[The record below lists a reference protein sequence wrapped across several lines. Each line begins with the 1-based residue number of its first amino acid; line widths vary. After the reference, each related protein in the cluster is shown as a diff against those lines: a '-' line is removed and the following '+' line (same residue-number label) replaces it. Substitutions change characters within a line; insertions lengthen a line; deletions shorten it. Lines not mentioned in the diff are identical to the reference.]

1 LAASRVAAGIFVSR
15 VLGLVRESVFA
26 HYFGNGALAD
36 AWRAGLRI
44 PNIVQNLLGEGSLSA
59 SFIPVYAR
67 LLEEGRQR
75 EAARVAGAVLGLLTV
90 VAGVI
95 AAAGAWGAPFLARFI
110 TVGFDGD
117 ARAIL
122 ILLLPILFPMTAVL
136 VVSAWA
142 LGILNSHRRFFVAYV
157 APALWNVAI
166 ITAVVGAASWGLMG
180 VELLLA
186 MAWGALAGG
195 ALQLL
200 FQLPFAARHLRHVV
214 PSLGR
219 RVAHV
224 GTVVRN
230 FVPVVAARGAVN
242 LSALLDVALASLL
255 AQGAL
260 SIMGYAHTLYMLPIS
275 LFGLSIAAAEL
286 PELSRDTVTGEEAV
300 RNRAGAAVRKVLFW
314 LIPSAA
320 GYVVF
325 GDEVTAYLRILPSGQ
340 FGAGD
345 ATAVG
350 LVLGAYALGLP
361 ASGTSRVLSSTFY
374 SLGDTR
380 TPARIAYARITVSAG
395 IGFALMYPLDR
406 LTAGGFGMGAAGLAM
421 GATAGAWLEL
431 RLLTARLRDR
441 LPGLTF
447 GRGRLSRYL
456 FAAAVAALVGL
467 VPAVLLP
474 PVHPLLSAAATL
486 LPFGLTYLVVTE
498 AMGVSPV
505 RMRSLLQR
513 ALGRGGAG
521 DTGDNGERR

>member
-1 LAASRVAAGIFVSR
+1 MAASRVAAGIFISR
-15 VLGLVRESVFA
+15 LLGLVRESVFA
-26 HYFGNGALAD
+26 HYFGNGVLAD

-44 PNIVQNLLGEGSLSA
+44 PNVVQNLLGEGSLSA

-67 LLEEGRQR
+67 LLEEGRER
-75 EAARVAGAVLGLLTV
+75 EAARVAGAVLGLLAV
-90 VAGVI
+90 VAGLL
-95 AAAGAWGAPFLARFI
+95 AAAGAWGAPFLARVI
-110 TVGFDGD
+110 AIGFAGD
-117 ARAIL
+117 ERADIL
-122 ILLLPILFPMTAVL
+122 ISLLPILFPMTALL

-142 LGILNSHRRFFVAYV
+142 LGILNSHRRFFVSYV

-166 ITAVVGAASWGLMG
+166 IAAVTGAASWGLMG

-200 FQLPFAARHLRHVV
+200 FQLPFAARHLKHVV

-219 RVAHV
+219 RVAHL
-224 GTVVRN
+224 GEVVRN
-230 FVPVVAARGAVN
+230 FIPIVAARGAVN

-255 AQGAL
+255 AQAAV
-260 SIMGYAHTLYMLPIS
+260 SIMGYAQTLYLLPIS

-300 RNRAGAAVRKVLFW
+300 RQRAGAAVRKVLFW

-320 GYVVF
+320 GYFMF
-325 GDEVTAYLRILPSGQ
+325 GDEVTAFLRILPGGQ

-350 LVLGAYALGLP
+350 LVLGVYALGLP

-374 SLGDTR
+374 ALGDTR
-380 TPARIAYARITVSAG
+380 TPARIAYARIAVSAA
-395 IGFALMYPLDR
+395 IGLALMFPFDQ
-406 LTAGGFGMGAAGLAM
+406 LTAGGFRMGAAGLAA
-421 GATAGAWLEL
+421 GATVGAWLEL
-431 RLLTARLRDR
+431 YLLTGNVRRR
-441 LPGLTF
+441 LPGLTL
-447 GRGRLSRYL
+447 GRSRLGRYL
-456 FAAAVAALVGL
+456 VAAAAASVVGL
-467 VPAVLLP
+467 VPAILLP

-486 LPFGLTYLVVTE
+486 LPFGVTYLSVTE

-505 RMRSLLQR
+505 KMRTLLGR
-513 ALGRGGAG
+513 VFGRGGAG
-521 DTGDNGERR
+521 DGQD

>member
-1 LAASRVAAGIFVSR
+1 MAASRVAAGIFISR

-44 PNIVQNLLGEGSLSA
+44 PNVVQNLLGEGSLSA

-67 LLEEGRQR
+67 LLEEGRER
-75 EAARVAGAVLGLLTV
+75 EAARVAGAVLGLLA
-90 VAGVI
+90 VAGGAI
-95 AAAGAWGAPFLARFI
+95 AAAGVWGAPLLTRIAI
-110 TVGFDGD
+110 GFTGE
-117 ARAIL
+117 RADIL
-122 ILLLPILFPMTAVL
+122 VSLLPILFPMTAVL

-142 LGILNSHRRFFVAYV
+142 LGILNSHRRFFVSYV

-166 ITAVVGAASWGLMG
+166 ITAVVGAASRGLMG
-180 VELLLA
+180 VDLLLA

-224 GTVVRN
+224 GEVVRN
-230 FVPVVAARGAVN
+230 FVPIVAARGAVN

-260 SIMGYAHTLYMLPIS
+260 GIMGYAHTLYVLPIS
-275 LFGLSIAAAEL
+275 VFGLSIAAAEL
-286 PELSRDTVTGEEAV
+286 PELSRDTVAGQEAV
-300 RNRAGAAVRKVLFW
+300 RGRADAAVRKVLFW
-314 LIPSAA
+314 LVPSAA
-320 GYVVF
+320 GYIVF
-325 GDEVTAYLRILPSGQ
+325 GDEVTAFLRILPSGE

-350 LVLGAYALGLP
+350 LVLGVFALGLP
-361 ASGTSRVLSSTFY
+361 ASGTSRVLSSTFFA
-374 SLGDTR
+374 LGDTR
-380 TPARIAYARITVSAG
+380 TPARIAYARIAVSAV

-406 LTAGGFGMGAAGLAM
+406 LTAGGFGMGAAGLAA

-431 RLLTARLRDR
+431 RLLAGKARDR

-447 GRGRLSRYL
+447 GRRRLGRYL
-456 FAAAVAALVGL
+456 LAAAVASLVGL
-467 VPAVLLP
+467 VPELLLP

-486 LPFGLTYLVVTE
+486 LPFGVTYLAVTE

-505 RMRSLLQR
+505 RLRTLLR
-513 ALGRGGAG
+513 RVRGGGGAG
-521 DTGDNGERR
+521 DARD

>member
-1 LAASRVAAGIFVSR
+1 M
-15 VLGLVRESVFA
+15 LGLVRESVFA

-44 PNIVQNLLGEGSLSA
+44 PNVVQNLLGEGSLSA

-67 LLEEGRQR
+67 LLEEGRER
-75 EAARVAGAVLGLLTV
+75 EAARVAGAVLGLLA
-90 VAGVI
+90 VAAGAI
-95 AAAGAWGAPFLARFI
+95 AAAGVWGAPLLTRFI
-110 TVGFDGD
+110 TIGFTGE
-117 ARAIL
+117 RADIL
-122 ILLLPILFPMTAVL
+122 DSLLPILFPMTAVL

-142 LGILNSHRRFFVAYV
+142 LGILNSHRRFFVSYV

-224 GTVVRN
+224 GEVVRN
-230 FVPVVAARGAVN
+230 FVPIVAARGAVN
-242 LSALLDVALASLL
+242 LSALLEVALASLL

-260 SIMGYAHTLYMLPIS
+260 GIMGYAQTLYLLPIS
-275 LFGLSIAAAEL
+275 VFGLSIAAAEL
-286 PELSRDTVTGEEAV
+286 PELSRDTVAGEEAV
-300 RNRAGAAVRKVLFW
+300 RGRADAAVRKVLFW
-314 LIPSAA
+314 LVPSAA
-320 GYVVF
+320 GYIFF
-325 GDEVTAYLRILPSGQ
+325 GDEVTAFLRILPSGE

-350 LVLGAYALGLP
+350 LVLGVFALGLP
-361 ASGTSRVLSSTFY
+361 ASGTSRVLSSTFFA
-374 SLGDTR
+374 LGDTR
-380 TPARIAYARITVSAG
+380 TPARIAYARIAVSAV

-406 LTAGGFGMGAAGLAM
+406 LTAGGFGMGAAGLAA

-431 RLLTARLRDR
+431 RLLAGKVRDR

-447 GRGRLSRYL
+447 GRGRLGRYL
-456 FAAAVAALVGL
+456 LAAAVASLVGL
-467 VPAVLLP
+467 VPAFLLP

-486 LPFGLTYLVVTE
+486 LPFGVTYLAVTE

-505 RMRSLLQR
+505 RLRTLLR
-513 ALGRGGAG
+513 RLRGGGGAG
-521 DTGDNGERR
+521 DASD

>member
-1 LAASRVAAGIFVSR
+1 MAASRVAAGIFISR

-44 PNIVQNLLGEGSLSA
+44 PNVVQNLLGEGSLSA

-67 LLEEGRQR
+67 LLEEGRER
-75 EAARVAGAVLGLLTV
+75 EAARVAGAVLGLLA
-90 VAGVI
+90 VAAGAI
-95 AAAGAWGAPFLARFI
+95 AAAGVWGAPLLTRFI
-110 TVGFDGD
+110 AIGFTGE
-117 ARAIL
+117 RADIL
-122 ILLLPILFPMTAVL
+122 VSLLPILFPMTAVL

-142 LGILNSHRRFFVAYV
+142 LGILNSHRRFFVSYV

-200 FQLPFAARHLRHVV
+200 FQLPFAARHLRQVV
-214 PSLGR
+214 PSFGR

-224 GTVVRN
+224 GEVVRN
-230 FVPVVAARGAVN
+230 FVPIVAARGAVN

-260 SIMGYAHTLYMLPIS
+260 GIMGYAQTLYLLPIS

-286 PELSRDTVTGEEAV
+286 PELSRDTVAGEEVV
-300 RNRAGAAVRKVLFW
+300 RERAGAAVRKVLFW
-314 LIPSAA
+314 LVPSAA
-320 GYVVF
+320 GYIVF
-325 GDEVTAYLRILPSGQ
+325 GDEVTAFLRILPSGE

-350 LVLGAYALGLP
+350 LVLGVYALGLP
-361 ASGTSRVLSSTFY
+361 ASGTSRVLSSTFFA
-374 SLGDTR
+374 LGDTR
-380 TPARIAYARITVSAG
+380 TPARIAYARIAVSAV

-406 LTAGGFGMGAAGLAM
+406 LTAGGFGMGAAGLAG

-431 RLLTARLRDR
+431 RLLAGRARDR

-447 GRGRLSRYL
+447 GRGRLGRFL
-456 FAAAVAALVGL
+456 LAAAVASLVGF
-467 VPAVLLP
+467 VPALLLP

-486 LPFGLTYLVVTE
+486 LPFGVTYLALTE
-498 AMGVSPV
+498 ALGVSPL
-505 RMRSLLQR
+505 RLRTLLR
-513 ALGRGGAG
+513 RLRGGGGAG
-521 DTGDNGERR
+521 DASD

>member
-1 LAASRVAAGIFVSR
+1 MAASRVAAGIFISR
-15 VLGLVRESVFA
+15 VFGLVRESVFA

-44 PNIVQNLLGEGSLSA
+44 PNVVQNLLGEGSLSA

-67 LLEEGRQR
+67 LLEEGRER
-75 EAARVAGAVLGLLTV
+75 EAARVAGAVLGLLA
-90 VAGVI
+90 VAAGAI
-95 AAAGAWGAPFLARFI
+95 AAAGVWGAPLLTRFI
-110 TVGFDGD
+110 TIGFTGE
-117 ARAIL
+117 RADIL
-122 ILLLPILFPMTAVL
+122 VSLLPILFPMTAVL

-142 LGILNSHRRFFVAYV
+142 LGILNSHRRFFVSYV

-166 ITAVVGAASWGLMG
+166 ITAVVGAASRGLMG
-180 VELLLA
+180 VDLLLA

-224 GTVVRN
+224 GEVVRN
-230 FVPVVAARGAVN
+230 FVPIVAARGAVN

-260 SIMGYAHTLYMLPIS
+260 GIMGYAHTLYVLPIS
-275 LFGLSIAAAEL
+275 VFGLSIAAAEL
-286 PELSRDTVTGEEAV
+286 PELSRDTVAGQEAV
-300 RNRAGAAVRKVLFW
+300 RGRADAAVRKVLFW
-314 LIPSAA
+314 LVPSAA
-320 GYVVF
+320 GYIVF
-325 GDEVTAYLRILPSGQ
+325 GDEVTAFLRILPSGE

-350 LVLGAYALGLP
+350 LVLGVFALGLP
-361 ASGTSRVLSSTFY
+361 ASGTSRVLSSTFFA
-374 SLGDTR
+374 LGDTR
-380 TPARIAYARITVSAG
+380 TPARIAYARIAVSAV

-406 LTAGGFGMGAAGLAM
+406 LTAGGFGMGAAGLAA

-431 RLLTARLRDR
+431 RLLAGKARDR

-447 GRGRLSRYL
+447 GRRRLGRYL
-456 FAAAVAALVGL
+456 LAAAVASLVGL
-467 VPAVLLP
+467 VPELLLP

-486 LPFGLTYLVVTE
+486 LPFGVTYLAVTE

-505 RMRSLLQR
+505 RLRTLLR
-513 ALGRGGAG
+513 RVRGGGGAG
-521 DTGDNGERR
+521 DARD

>member
-1 LAASRVAAGIFVSR
+1 MAASRVAAGIFISR

-44 PNIVQNLLGEGSLSA
+44 PNVVQNLLGEGSLSA

-67 LLEEGRQR
+67 LLEEGRER
-75 EAARVAGAVLGLLTV
+75 EAARVAGAVLGLLA
-90 VAGVI
+90 VAAGAI
-95 AAAGAWGAPFLARFI
+95 AAAGVWGAPLLTRIAI
-110 TVGFDGD
+110 GFTGE
-117 ARAIL
+117 RADIL
-122 ILLLPILFPMTAVL
+122 VSLLPILFPMTAVL

-142 LGILNSHRRFFVAYV
+142 LGILNSHRRFFVSYV

-166 ITAVVGAASWGLMG
+166 ITAVVGAASRGLMG
-180 VELLLA
+180 VDLLLA

-224 GTVVRN
+224 GEVVRN
-230 FVPVVAARGAVN
+230 FVPIVAARGAVN

-260 SIMGYAHTLYMLPIS
+260 GIMGYAHTLYVLPIS
-275 LFGLSIAAAEL
+275 VFGLSIAAAEL
-286 PELSRDTVTGEEAV
+286 PELSRDTVAGQEAV
-300 RNRAGAAVRKVLFW
+300 RGRADAAVRKVLFW

-320 GYVVF
+320 GYIVF
-325 GDEVTAYLRILPSGQ
+325 GDEVTAFLRILPSGE

-350 LVLGAYALGLP
+350 LVLGVLALGLP
-361 ASGTSRVLSSTFY
+361 ASGTSRVLSSTFFA
-374 SLGDTR
+374 LGDTR
-380 TPARIAYARITVSAG
+380 TPARIAYARIAVSAV

-406 LTAGGFGMGAAGLAM
+406 VTAGGFGMGAAGLAA

-431 RLLTARLRDR
+431 RLLAGKARDR

-447 GRGRLSRYL
+447 GRRRLGRYL
-456 FAAAVAALVGL
+456 LAAAVASLVGL
-467 VPAVLLP
+467 VPALLLP

-486 LPFGLTYLVVTE
+486 LPFGVTYLAVTE

-505 RMRSLLQR
+505 RLRTLLR
-513 ALGRGGAG
+513 RVRGGGGAG
-521 DTGDNGERR
+521 DARD

>member
-1 LAASRVAAGIFVSR
+1 MAASRVAAGIFISR

-44 PNIVQNLLGEGSLSA
+44 PNVVQNLLGEGSLSA

-67 LLEEGRQR
+67 LLEEGRER
-75 EAARVAGAVLGLLTV
+75 EAARVAGAVLGLLA
-90 VAGVI
+90 VAAGAI
-95 AAAGAWGAPFLARFI
+95 AAAGVWGAPLLTRFI
-110 TVGFDGD
+110 TIGFTGE
-117 ARAIL
+117 RADIL
-122 ILLLPILFPMTAVL
+122 DSLLPILFPMTAVL

-142 LGILNSHRRFFVAYV
+142 LGILNSHRRFFVSYV

-224 GTVVRN
+224 GEVVRN
-230 FVPVVAARGAVN
+230 FVPIVAARGAVN
-242 LSALLDVALASLL
+242 LSALLEVALASLL

-260 SIMGYAHTLYMLPIS
+260 GIMGYAQTLYLLPIS
-275 LFGLSIAAAEL
+275 VFGLSIAAAEL
-286 PELSRDTVTGEEAV
+286 PELSRDTVAGEEAV
-300 RNRAGAAVRKVLFW
+300 RGRADAAVRKVLFW
-314 LIPSAA
+314 LVPSAA
-320 GYVVF
+320 GYIFF
-325 GDEVTAYLRILPSGQ
+325 GDEVTAFLRILPSGE

-350 LVLGAYALGLP
+350 LVLGVFALGLP
-361 ASGTSRVLSSTFY
+361 ASGTSRVLSSTFFA
-374 SLGDTR
+374 LGDTR
-380 TPARIAYARITVSAG
+380 TPARIAYARIAVSAV

-406 LTAGGFGMGAAGLAM
+406 LTAGGFGMGAAGLAA

-431 RLLTARLRDR
+431 RLLAGKVRDR

-447 GRGRLSRYL
+447 GRGRLGRYL
-456 FAAAVAALVGL
+456 LAAAVASLVGL
-467 VPAVLLP
+467 VPAFLLP

-486 LPFGLTYLVVTE
+486 LPFGVTYLAVTE

-505 RMRSLLQR
+505 RLRTLLR
-513 ALGRGGAG
+513 RLRGGGGAG
-521 DTGDNGERR
+521 DASD

>member
-1 LAASRVAAGIFVSR
+1 MAASRVAAGIFISR

-26 HYFGNGALAD
+26 HYFGNGVLAD

-44 PNIVQNLLGEGSLSA
+44 PNVVQNLLGEGSLSA
-59 SFIPVYAR
+59 SFIPVYVR
-67 LLEEGRQR
+67 LLEEGRER
-75 EAARVAGAVLGLLTV
+75 EAARVAGAVLGLLAV
-90 VAGVI
+90 VAGAI
-95 AAAGAWGAPFLARFI
+95 AAAGAWGAPLLTHVIAIGFAGERADILAS
-110 TVGFDGD
+110 
-117 ARAIL
+117 
-122 ILLLPILFPMTAVL
+122 LLPILFPMTAVL

-142 LGILNSHRRFFVAYV
+142 LGILNSHRRFFVSYV

-224 GTVVRN
+224 GEVVRN
-230 FVPVVAARGAVN
+230 FVPLVAARGAVN

-260 SIMGYAHTLYMLPIS
+260 SIMGYAQTLYMLPIS

-286 PELSRDTVTGEEAV
+286 PELSRDTVAGQEGV
-300 RNRAGAAVRKVLFW
+300 RERAGAAVRKVLFW
-314 LIPSAA
+314 LVPSAA
-320 GYVVF
+320 GYIVF
-325 GDEVTAYLRILPSGQ
+325 GDEVTAFLRILPSGE

-350 LVLGAYALGLP
+350 LVLGVYALGLP
-361 ASGTSRVLSSTFY
+361 ASGTSRVLSSTFFA
-374 SLGDTR
+374 LGDTR
-380 TPARIAYARITVSAG
+380 TPARIAYARIAVSAV

-406 LTAGGFGMGAAGLAM
+406 VTAGGFGMGAAGLAG

-431 RLLTARLRDR
+431 RLLTGRARDR

-447 GRGRLSRYL
+447 GRRRLGRYL
-456 FAAAVAALVGL
+456 LAAAVASLVGL
-467 VPAVLLP
+467 VPALLLP

-486 LPFGLTYLVVTE
+486 LPFGVTYLAVTE

-505 RMRSLLQR
+505 RMRALLR
-513 ALGRGGAG
+513 RLRGRDGAG
-521 DTGDNGERR
+521 DTRD

>member
-1 LAASRVAAGIFVSR
+1 MAASRVAAGIFISR
-15 VLGLVRESVFA
+15 VLGLVRESFFA

-44 PNIVQNLLGEGSLSA
+44 PNVVQNLLGEGSLSA

-67 LLEEGRQR
+67 LLEEGRER
-75 EAARVAGAVLGLLTV
+75 EAARVAGAVLGLLA
-90 VAGVI
+90 VAAGAI
-95 AAAGAWGAPFLARFI
+95 AAAGVWGAPLLTRIAI
-110 TVGFDGD
+110 GFTGE
-117 ARAIL
+117 RADIL
-122 ILLLPILFPMTAVL
+122 VSLLPILFPMTAVL

-142 LGILNSHRRFFVAYV
+142 LGILNSHRRFFVSYV

-166 ITAVVGAASWGLMG
+166 ITAVVGAASRGLMG
-180 VELLLA
+180 VDLLLA

-224 GTVVRN
+224 GEVVRN
-230 FVPVVAARGAVN
+230 FVPIVAARGAVN

-260 SIMGYAHTLYMLPIS
+260 GIMGYAHTLYLLPIS
-275 LFGLSIAAAEL
+275 VFGLSIAAAEL
-286 PELSRDTVTGEEAV
+286 PELSRDTVAGQEAV
-300 RNRAGAAVRKVLFW
+300 RGRADAAVRKVLFW

-320 GYVVF
+320 GYIVF
-325 GDEVTAYLRILPSGQ
+325 GDEVTAFLRILPSGE

-350 LVLGAYALGLP
+350 LVLGVFALGLP
-361 ASGTSRVLSSTFY
+361 ASGTSRVLSSTFFA
-374 SLGDTR
+374 LGDTR
-380 TPARIAYARITVSAG
+380 TPARIAYARIAVSAV

-406 LTAGGFGMGAAGLAM
+406 LTAGGFGMGAAGLAA

-431 RLLTARLRDR
+431 RLLAGRARDR

-447 GRGRLSRYL
+447 GRRRLGRYL
-456 FAAAVAALVGL
+456 LAAAVASLVGL
-467 VPAVLLP
+467 VPALLLP

-486 LPFGLTYLVVTE
+486 LPFGVTYLAVTE

-505 RMRSLLQR
+505 RLRTLLR
-513 ALGRGGAG
+513 RVRGGGGAG
-521 DTGDNGERR
+521 DASD

>member
-1 LAASRVAAGIFVSR
+1 MAASRVAAGIFISR

-36 AWRAGLRI
+36 AWRAGLLI
-44 PNIVQNLLGEGSLSA
+44 PNVVQNLLGEGSLSA

-67 LLEEGRQR
+67 LLEEGRER
-75 EAARVAGAVLGLLTV
+75 EAARVAGAVLGLLAV

-95 AAAGAWGAPFLARFI
+95 AAAGAWGAPFLTRVIAI
-110 TVGFDGD
+110 GFAGDG
-117 ARAIL
+117 RADIL
-122 ILLLPILFPMTAVL
+122 ISLLPILFPMTAVL

-142 LGILNSHRRFFVAYV
+142 LGILNSHRRFFVSYV

-224 GTVVRN
+224 GEVVRN
-230 FVPVVAARGAVN
+230 FVPVAAARGAVN

-255 AQGAL
+255 AHGAL
-260 SIMGYAHTLYMLPIS
+260 GIMGYAQTLYLLPIS

-286 PELSRDTVTGEEAV
+286 PELSRDTVAGEEAV
-300 RNRAGAAVRKVLFW
+300 RERAGAAVRKVLFW
-314 LIPSAA
+314 LVPSAA
-320 GYVVF
+320 GYIVF
-325 GDEVTAYLRILPSGQ
+325 GDEVTAFLRVLPSGE

-350 LVLGAYALGLP
+350 VVLGVYALGLP

-374 SLGDTR
+374 ALGDTR
-380 TPARIAYARITVSAG
+380 TPARIAYARIAVSAV
-395 IGFALMYPLDR
+395 IGFALMYPFDR
-406 LTAGGFGMGAAGLAM
+406 LTAGGFGMGAAGLAA

-431 RLLTARLRDR
+431 RLLTGRARDR

-447 GRGRLSRYL
+447 GRGRLGRYL
-456 FAAAVAALVGL
+456 LAAAVAALAGL
-467 VPAVLLP
+467 VPALLLP

-486 LPFGLTYLVVTE
+486 LPFGVTYLAITE

-505 RMRSLLQR
+505 RSRTLLRRMR
-513 ALGRGGAG
+513 GRDGAG
-521 DTGDNGERR
+521 DARD

>member
-1 LAASRVAAGIFVSR
+1 MAASRVAAGIFISR
-15 VLGLVRESVFA
+15 VFGLVRESVFA

-44 PNIVQNLLGEGSLSA
+44 PNVVQNLLGEGSLSA

-67 LLEEGRQR
+67 LLEEGRER
-75 EAARVAGAVLGLLTV
+75 EAARVAGAVLGLLA
-90 VAGVI
+90 VAAGAI
-95 AAAGAWGAPFLARFI
+95 AAAGVWGAPLLTRFI
-110 TVGFDGD
+110 TIGFTGE
-117 ARAIL
+117 RADIL
-122 ILLLPILFPMTAVL
+122 VSLLPILFPMTAVL

-142 LGILNSHRRFFVAYV
+142 LGILNSHRRFFVSYV

-166 ITAVVGAASWGLMG
+166 ITAVVGAASRGLMG
-180 VELLLA
+180 VDLLLA

-224 GTVVRN
+224 GEVVRN
-230 FVPVVAARGAVN
+230 FVPIVAARGAVN

-260 SIMGYAHTLYMLPIS
+260 GIMGYAHTLYVLPIS
-275 LFGLSIAAAEL
+275 VFGLSIAAAEL
-286 PELSRDTVTGEEAV
+286 PELSRDTVAGQEAV
-300 RNRAGAAVRKVLFW
+300 RGRADAAVRKVLFW
-314 LIPSAA
+314 LVPSAA
-320 GYVVF
+320 GYIVF
-325 GDEVTAYLRILPSGQ
+325 GDEVTAFLRILPSGE

-350 LVLGAYALGLP
+350 LVLGVFALGLP
-361 ASGTSRVLSSTFY
+361 ASGTSRVLSSTFFA
-374 SLGDTR
+374 LGDTR
-380 TPARIAYARITVSAG
+380 TPARIAYARIAVSAV

-406 LTAGGFGMGAAGLAM
+406 LTAGGFGMGAAGLAA

-431 RLLTARLRDR
+431 RLLAGKVRDR

-447 GRGRLSRYL
+447 GRGRLGRYL
-456 FAAAVAALVGL
+456 LAAAVASLVGL
-467 VPAVLLP
+467 VPAFLLP

-486 LPFGLTYLVVTE
+486 LPFGVTYLAVTE

-505 RMRSLLQR
+505 RLRTLLR
-513 ALGRGGAG
+513 RLRGGGGAG
-521 DTGDNGERR
+521 DASD

>member
-1 LAASRVAAGIFVSR
+1 MAASRVAAGIFISR

-44 PNIVQNLLGEGSLSA
+44 PNVVQNLLGEGSLSA

-67 LLEEGRQR
+67 LLEEGRER
-75 EAARVAGAVLGLLTV
+75 EAARVAGAVLGLLA
-90 VAGVI
+90 VAAGAI
-95 AAAGAWGAPFLARFI
+95 AAAGVWGAPLLTRIAI
-110 TVGFDGD
+110 GFTGE
-117 ARAIL
+117 RADIL
-122 ILLLPILFPMTAVL
+122 VSLLPILFPMTAVL

-142 LGILNSHRRFFVAYV
+142 LGILNSHRRFFVSYV

-166 ITAVVGAASWGLMG
+166 ITAVVGAASRGLMG
-180 VELLLA
+180 VDLLLA

-224 GTVVRN
+224 GEVVRN
-230 FVPVVAARGAVN
+230 FVPIVAARGAVN

-260 SIMGYAHTLYMLPIS
+260 GIMGYAHTLYVLPIS
-275 LFGLSIAAAEL
+275 VFGLSIAAAEL
-286 PELSRDTVTGEEAV
+286 PELSRDTVAGQEAV
-300 RNRAGAAVRKVLFW
+300 RGRADAAVRKVLFW

-320 GYVVF
+320 GYIVF
-325 GDEVTAYLRILPSGQ
+325 GDEVTAFLRILPSGE

-350 LVLGAYALGLP
+350 LVLGVFALGLP
-361 ASGTSRVLSSTFY
+361 ASGTSRVLSSTFFA
-374 SLGDTR
+374 LGDTR
-380 TPARIAYARITVSAG
+380 TPARIAYARIAVSAV

-406 LTAGGFGMGAAGLAM
+406 LTAGGFGMGAAGLAA

-431 RLLTARLRDR
+431 RLLAGKARDR

-447 GRGRLSRYL
+447 GRRRLGRYL
-456 FAAAVAALVGL
+456 LAAAVASLVGL
-467 VPAVLLP
+467 VPALLLP

-486 LPFGLTYLVVTE
+486 LPFGVTYLAVTE

-505 RMRSLLQR
+505 RLRTLLR
-513 ALGRGGAG
+513 RVRGGGGAG
-521 DTGDNGERR
+521 DAGD

>member
-1 LAASRVAAGIFVSR
+1 MAASRVAAGIFISR

-44 PNIVQNLLGEGSLSA
+44 PNVVQNLLGEGSLSA

-67 LLEEGRQR
+67 LLEEGRER
-75 EAARVAGAVLGLLTV
+75 EAARVAGAVLGLLA
-90 VAGVI
+90 VAAGAI
-95 AAAGAWGAPFLARFI
+95 AAAGVWGGPLLTRFI
-110 TVGFDGD
+110 TIGFTGE
-117 ARAIL
+117 RADIL
-122 ILLLPILFPMTAVL
+122 VSLLPILFPMTAVL

-142 LGILNSHRRFFVAYV
+142 LGILNSHRRFFVSYV

-166 ITAVVGAASWGLMG
+166 ITAVVGAASRGLMG
-180 VELLLA
+180 VDLLLA

-224 GTVVRN
+224 GEVVRN
-230 FVPVVAARGAVN
+230 FVPIVAARGAVN

-260 SIMGYAHTLYMLPIS
+260 GIMGYAHTLYVLPIS
-275 LFGLSIAAAEL
+275 VFGLSIAAAEL
-286 PELSRDTVTGEEAV
+286 PELSRDTVAGQEAV
-300 RNRAGAAVRKVLFW
+300 RGRADAAVRKVLFW

-320 GYVVF
+320 GYIVF
-325 GDEVTAYLRILPSGQ
+325 GDEVTAFLRILPSGE

-350 LVLGAYALGLP
+350 LVLGVFALGLP
-361 ASGTSRVLSSTFY
+361 ASGTSRVLSSTFFA
-374 SLGDTR
+374 LGDTR
-380 TPARIAYARITVSAG
+380 TPARIAYARIAVSAV

-406 LTAGGFGMGAAGLAM
+406 VTAGGFGMGAAGLAA

-431 RLLTARLRDR
+431 RLLAGRARDR

-447 GRGRLSRYL
+447 GRRRLGRYL
-456 FAAAVAALVGL
+456 LAAAVASLVGL
-467 VPAVLLP
+467 VPALLLP

-486 LPFGLTYLVVTE
+486 LPFGVTYLAVTE

-505 RMRSLLQR
+505 RLRTLLR
-513 ALGRGGAG
+513 RVRGGGGAG
-521 DTGDNGERR
+521 DASD

>member
-1 LAASRVAAGIFVSR
+1 MAASRVAAGIFISR

-44 PNIVQNLLGEGSLSA
+44 PNVVQNLLGEGSLSA

-67 LLEEGRQR
+67 LLEEGRER
-75 EAARVAGAVLGLLTV
+75 EAARVAGAVLGLLA
-90 VAGVI
+90 VAAGAI
-95 AAAGAWGAPFLARFI
+95 AAAGVWGAPLLTRIAI
-110 TVGFDGD
+110 GFTGE
-117 ARAIL
+117 RADIL
-122 ILLLPILFPMTAVL
+122 VSLLPILFPMTAVL

-142 LGILNSHRRFFVAYV
+142 LGILNSHRRFFVSYV

-166 ITAVVGAASWGLMG
+166 ITAVVGAASRGLMG
-180 VELLLA
+180 VDLLLA

-224 GTVVRN
+224 GEVVRN
-230 FVPVVAARGAVN
+230 FVPIVAARGAVN

-260 SIMGYAHTLYMLPIS
+260 GIMGYAHTLYLLPIS
-275 LFGLSIAAAEL
+275 VFGLSIAAAEL
-286 PELSRDTVTGEEAV
+286 PELSRDTVAGQEAV
-300 RNRAGAAVRKVLFW
+300 RGRADAAVRKVLFW

-320 GYVVF
+320 GYIVF
-325 GDEVTAYLRILPSGQ
+325 GDEVTAFLRILPSGE

-350 LVLGAYALGLP
+350 LVLGVFALGLP
-361 ASGTSRVLSSTFY
+361 ASGTSRVLSSTFFA
-374 SLGDTR
+374 LGDTR
-380 TPARIAYARITVSAG
+380 TPARIAYARIAVSAV

-406 LTAGGFGMGAAGLAM
+406 VTAGGFGMGAAGLAA

-431 RLLTARLRDR
+431 RLLAGRARDR

-447 GRGRLSRYL
+447 GRRRLGRYL
-456 FAAAVAALVGL
+456 LAAAVASLVGL
-467 VPAVLLP
+467 VPALLLP

-486 LPFGLTYLVVTE
+486 LPFGVTYLAVTE

-505 RMRSLLQR
+505 RLRTLLR
-513 ALGRGGAG
+513 RVRGGGGAG
-521 DTGDNGERR
+521 DARD

>member
-1 LAASRVAAGIFVSR
+1 MAASRVAAGIFISR

-44 PNIVQNLLGEGSLSA
+44 PNVVQNLLGEGSLSA

-67 LLEEGRQR
+67 LLEEGRER
-75 EAARVAGAVLGLLTV
+75 EAARVAGAVLGLLA
-90 VAGVI
+90 VAAGAI
-95 AAAGAWGAPFLARFI
+95 AAAGVWGAPLLTRIAI
-110 TVGFDGD
+110 GFTGE
-117 ARAIL
+117 RADIL
-122 ILLLPILFPMTAVL
+122 VSLLPILFPMTAVL

-142 LGILNSHRRFFVAYV
+142 LGILNSHRRFFVSYV

-166 ITAVVGAASWGLMG
+166 ITAVVGAASRGLMG
-180 VELLLA
+180 VDLLLA

-224 GTVVRN
+224 GEVVRN
-230 FVPVVAARGAVN
+230 FVPIVAARGAVN

-260 SIMGYAHTLYMLPIS
+260 GIMGYAHTLYVLPIS
-275 LFGLSIAAAEL
+275 VFGLSIAAAEL
-286 PELSRDTVTGEEAV
+286 PELARDTVAGQEAV
-300 RNRAGAAVRKVLFW
+300 RGRADAAVRKVLFW

-320 GYVVF
+320 GYIVF
-325 GDEVTAYLRILPSGQ
+325 GDEVTAFLRILPSGE

-350 LVLGAYALGLP
+350 LVLGVFALGLP
-361 ASGTSRVLSSTFY
+361 ASGTSRVLSSTFFA
-374 SLGDTR
+374 LGDTR
-380 TPARIAYARITVSAG
+380 TPARIAYARIAVSAV

-406 LTAGGFGMGAAGLAM
+406 VTAGGFGMGAAGLAA

-431 RLLTARLRDR
+431 RLLAGRARDR

-447 GRGRLSRYL
+447 GRRRLGRYL
-456 FAAAVAALVGL
+456 LAAAVASLVGL
-467 VPAVLLP
+467 VPALLLP

-486 LPFGLTYLVVTE
+486 LPFGVTYLAVTE

-505 RMRSLLQR
+505 RLRTLLR
-513 ALGRGGAG
+513 RVRGGGGAG
-521 DTGDNGERR
+521 DARD

>member
-1 LAASRVAAGIFVSR
+1 MAASRVAAGIFISR

-44 PNIVQNLLGEGSLSA
+44 PNIVQNLLGEGTLSA

-67 LLEEGRQR
+67 LLEEGKER
-75 EAARVAGAVLGLLTV
+75 EAARVAGAILGLLAI
-90 VAGVI
+90 VAGVL
-95 AAAGAWGAPFLARFI
+95 AAAGALGAPVLARVI
-110 TVGFDGD
+110 AIGFANDGRGD
-117 ARAIL
+117 IL
-122 ILLLPILFPMTAVL
+122 IALLPILFPMTALL

-142 LGILNSHRRFFVAYV
+142 LGILNSHRRFFVSYV

-200 FQLPFAARHLRHVV
+200 FQLPFAARYLKHVV

-224 GTVVRN
+224 GEVVRN
-230 FVPVVAARGAVN
+230 FIPVVAARGAVN
-242 LSALLDVALASLL
+242 LSALLDIALASLL
-255 AQGAL
+255 AQGAV
-260 SIMGYAHTLYMLPIS
+260 SIMGYSQTLYLLPIS

-286 PELSRDTVTGEEAV
+286 PELSRDTVKGEEAV
-300 RNRAGAAVRKVLFW
+300 RARAGAAVRKVLFW
-314 LIPSAA
+314 LVPSAA
-320 GYVVF
+320 GYIVF
-325 GDEVTAYLRILPSGQ
+325 GDEVTAFLRILPNGQ

-374 SLGDTR
+374 ALGDTR
-380 TPARIAYARITVSAG
+380 TPARIAYARISVSAV
-395 IGFALMYPLDR
+395 IGFALMYPFDR
-406 LTAGGFGMGAAGLAM
+406 LTAGGFGMGAAGLAT

-431 RLLTARLRDR
+431 YLLTGNVRQR
-441 LPGLTF
+441 LPGITL
-447 GRGRLSRYL
+447 GRRRLGRYL
-456 FAAAVAALVGL
+456 IAAAAASAVGL
-467 VPAVLLP
+467 GPASLLP

-486 LPFGLTYLVVTE
+486 LPFGITYLAATE

-505 RMRSLLQR
+505 PMRSLLR
-513 ALGRGGAG
+513 RILGRGGAG
-521 DTGDNGERR
+521 DAQD

>member
-1 LAASRVAAGIFVSR
+1 MAASRVAAGIFISR
-15 VLGLVRESVFA
+15 LLGLVRESVFA

-44 PNIVQNLLGEGSLSA
+44 PNVVQNLLGEGSLSA

-67 LLEEGRQR
+67 LLEEGRER
-75 EAARVAGAVLGLLTV
+75 EAARVAGAVLGLLA
-90 VAGVI
+90 VAAGLL
-95 AAAGAWGAPFLARFI
+95 AAAGAWGAPFLARVI
-110 TVGFDGD
+110 AIGFAGD
-117 ARAIL
+117 ERADIL
-122 ILLLPILFPMTAVL
+122 ISLLPILFPMTALL

-142 LGILNSHRRFFVAYV
+142 LGILNSHRRFFVSYV

-166 ITAVVGAASWGLMG
+166 IAAVTGAASWGLMG

-200 FQLPFAARHLRHVV
+200 FQLPFAARHLKHVV

-224 GTVVRN
+224 GEVVRN
-230 FVPVVAARGAVN
+230 FIPVVAARGAVN

-255 AQGAL
+255 AQAAV
-260 SIMGYAHTLYMLPIS
+260 SIMGYAQTLYLLPIS

-300 RNRAGAAVRKVLFW
+300 RRRAGAAVRNVLFW

-320 GYVVF
+320 GYLMF
-325 GDEVTAYLRILPSGQ
+325 GDEVTAFLRILPGGQ

-350 LVLGAYALGLP
+350 LVLGVYALGLP

-374 SLGDTR
+374 ALGDTR
-380 TPARIAYARITVSAG
+380 TPARIAYARIAVSAV
-395 IGFALMYPLDR
+395 IGLALMFPFDR
-406 LTAGGFGMGAAGLAM
+406 LTAGGFRMGAAGLAA
-421 GATAGAWLEL
+421 GATVGAWLEL
-431 RLLTARLRDR
+431 YLLTGNVRRR
-441 LPGLTF
+441 LPGLTL
-447 GRGRLSRYL
+447 GRSRLGRYL
-456 FAAAVAALVGL
+456 VAAAAASVVGL
-467 VPAVLLP
+467 VPAILLP

-486 LPFGLTYLVVTE
+486 LPFGITYLAVTE

-505 RMRSLLQR
+505 RMRTLLR
-513 ALGRGGAG
+513 RILGRGGAG
-521 DTGDNGERR
+521 DGQD

>member
-1 LAASRVAAGIFVSR
+1 MAASRVAAGIFISR

-44 PNIVQNLLGEGSLSA
+44 PNVVQNLLGEGSLSA

-67 LLEEGRQR
+67 LLEEGRER
-75 EAARVAGAVLGLLTV
+75 EAARVAGAVLGLLA
-90 VAGVI
+90 VAAGAI
-95 AAAGAWGAPFLARFI
+95 AAAGVWGAPLLTRFI
-110 TVGFDGD
+110 TIGFTGE
-117 ARAIL
+117 RADIL
-122 ILLLPILFPMTAVL
+122 VSLLPILFPMTAVL

-142 LGILNSHRRFFVAYV
+142 LGILNSHRRFFVSYV

-195 ALQLL
+195 GLQLL

-224 GTVVRN
+224 GEVVRN
-230 FVPVVAARGAVN
+230 FVPIVAARGAVN

-260 SIMGYAHTLYMLPIS
+260 GIMGYAHTLYLLPIS
-275 LFGLSIAAAEL
+275 VFGLSIAAAEL
-286 PELSRDTVTGEEAV
+286 PELSRDTVAGEEAV
-300 RNRAGAAVRKVLFW
+300 RGRADAAVRKVLFW
-314 LIPSAA
+314 LVPSAA
-320 GYVVF
+320 GYIFF
-325 GDEVTAYLRILPSGQ
+325 GDEVTAFLRILPSGE

-350 LVLGAYALGLP
+350 LVLGVFALGLP
-361 ASGTSRVLSSTFY
+361 ASGTSRVLSSTFFA
-374 SLGDTR
+374 LGDTR
-380 TPARIAYARITVSAG
+380 TPARIAYARIAVSAV

-406 LTAGGFGMGAAGLAM
+406 LTAGGFGMGAAGLAA

-431 RLLTARLRDR
+431 RLLAGKVRDR

-447 GRGRLSRYL
+447 GRGRLGRYL
-456 FAAAVAALVGL
+456 LAAAVASLVGL
-467 VPAVLLP
+467 VPAFLLP

-486 LPFGLTYLVVTE
+486 LPFGVTYLAVTE

-505 RMRSLLQR
+505 RLRTLLR
-513 ALGRGGAG
+513 RLRGGGGAG
-521 DTGDNGERR
+521 DASD